1 MDIYKDPSNVWNK
14 SEFFQRRATLSQSSM
29 TSSGE
34 GLSYEQLLEGYN
46 QMKALYQTEHQQKE
60 ILETEVKQLKTPATK
75 LEESPEDS
83 DTITE
88 SLSGIQL
95 LEQNK
100 EK

>member
-1 MDIYKDPSNVWNK
+1 
-14 SEFFQRRATLSQSSM
+14 
-29 TSSGE
+29 
-34 GLSYEQLLEGYN
+34 
-46 QMKALYQTEHQQKE
+46 MKALYQTEHQQKE